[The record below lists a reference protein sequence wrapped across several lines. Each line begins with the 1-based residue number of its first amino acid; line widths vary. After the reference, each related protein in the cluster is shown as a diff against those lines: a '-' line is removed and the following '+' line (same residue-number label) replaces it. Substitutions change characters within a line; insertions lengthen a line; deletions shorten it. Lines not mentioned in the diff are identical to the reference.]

1 MKEMTSK
8 QREVYDFICDKIMH
22 QGFPPTVRE
31 IGENFSIS
39 VKGAYDHLKAIER
52 KGYIRCSSSKSR
64 AIEVMGWKDVP
75 PMAQIPT
82 DAAGMVTV
90 PLLGWTTA
98 GLPALAEQNVE
109 EEYLLPKSLIGDQ
122 PLFALRVKGDS
133 MINAGILDG
142 DLALIRSQKEAYNGE
157 IVVAMIDNEATIKRF
172 YRDTDGVRLEPENP
186 RYEPI
191 ISRGVEVLGKVVWV
205 FRKIS

>member
-1 MKEMTSK
+1 
-8 QREVYDFICDKIMH
+8 
-22 QGFPPTVRE
+22 
-31 IGENFSIS
+31 
-39 VKGAYDHLKAIER
+39 
-52 KGYIRCSSSKSR
+52 
-64 AIEVMGWKDVP
+64 
-75 PMAQIPT
+75 MAQIPT

-133 MINAGILDG
+133 MVNAGILDG
-142 DLALIRSQKEAYNGE
+142 DLALIRSQKRGLQRRNRGGHDRQRSDHQT
-157 IVVAMIDNEATIKRF
+157 VLKGC
-172 YRDTDGVRLEPENP
+172 DGVRLEPENP
-186 RYEPI
+186 EYAPI